1 MNPGIRE
8 ASVGILLKPHQSED
22 EGKLLH
28 SKNFKASPID
38 RKLVALVINYL
49 QQHKTLYMD
58 ITRWSTPKLD

>member
-8 ASVGILLKPHQSED
+8 ASVVILLKPHQSED

-49 QQHKTLYMD
+49 QQHKRRLYTWTSPD
-58 ITRWSTPKLD
+58 GQH